1 MRFGNDIAIV
11 TLSLFATLAPG
22 VYSQDSTR
30 GEKGEK
36 KAVST
41 QVSAPDESEL
51 ESLRKQSQVFV
62 SAFNKHDAKAVAEC
76 WTITGEFIDDS
87 GQRWAGREEIEKAY
101 AEVFA
106 NGPKAEIQ
114 IAIESL
120 RLLSKDTAIEEGRS
134 VVVPGPKGTGVS
146 KYSAIH
152 IKVGEQWLMAS
163 VRDQWIEAPPA
174 VRSAADLEWMIG
186 SWIAEEHGIKMECIC
201 SWAVNDRF
209 LERKYTTTQVD
220 GSVTTGVQLIG
231 WNPQGKSVQSWDF
244 SADGGHSVGVWTP
257 TEGGW
262 QAEVQG
268 MTGAGVPTSAV
279 NIMRRLD
286 GNASVWQSVRRT
298 LGQASLPDT
307 DEIVIRRR
315 QQDAA
320 K

>member
-11 TLSLFATLAPG
+11 TLSLFATLAPE

-30 GEKGEK
+30 GEK

-41 QVSAPDESEL
+41 QVSASDESEL

-76 WTITGEFIDDS
+76 WTVTGEFIDDS
-87 GQRWAGREEIEKAY
+87 GRRWAGREEIEKAY

-106 NGPKAEIQ
+106 NGPQAEIQ

-163 VRDQWIEAPPA
+163 VREN
-174 VRSAADLEWMIG
+174 R
-186 SWIAEEHGIKMECIC
+186 
-201 SWAVNDRF
+201 
-209 LERKYTTTQVD
+209 
-220 GSVTTGVQLIG
+220 SVT
-231 WNPQGKSVQSWDF
+231 
-244 SADGGHSVGVWTP
+244 
-257 TEGGW
+257 
-262 QAEVQG
+262 
-268 MTGAGVPTSAV
+268 
-279 NIMRRLD
+279 R
-286 GNASVWQSVRRT
+286 
-298 LGQASLPDT
+298 
-307 DEIVIRRR
+307 
-315 QQDAA
+315 
-320 K
+320 